1 MNYTDVVVAMYGI
14 RKEASL
20 NKQAWIPGQHLANAF
35 VNNAQNGAKAIG
47 GGLKSLGQGVANKA
61 KTMANKVTDQAQ
73 GLYNGVR
80 GATNWAANQ
89 IQQGYGAAMN
99 QELADAR
106 NAYQAGK
113 NQMQAYGQQ
122 LADNARYTAQGLG
135 MYGQEALNAAKA
147 KGQQMLADARYTAQ
161 GVGMTG
167 QEYGNAIANEAKDEY
182 NRVRNFGNAAAGLA
196 NVGYQSAKDI
206 GRGATNWAANQIQ
219 QGNGGRAWANWKQ
232 QYLK

>member
-1 MNYTDVVVAMYGI
+1 MNYVDLVVAMSQL

-20 NKQAWIPGQHLANAF
+20 NKQAWLPGQHLANAF

-47 GGLKSLGQGVANKA
+47 GGLKSFGQGVANKA
-61 KTMANKVTDQAQ
+61 KTMANKVTSQAQ

-80 GATNWAANQ
+80 GANQ
-89 IQQGYGAAMN
+89 NYGTAMN
-99 QELADAR
+99 QEIADAS

-113 NQMQAYGQQ
+113 NQMNAWGQQ

-147 KGQQMLADARYTAQ
+147 KGQQVADDARYTAQ

-182 NRVRNFGNAAAGLA
+182 NRVRNFGNAASGLA
-196 NVGYQSAKDI
+196 NVGYQGAKNVGGAI
-206 GRGATNWAANQIQ
+206 ANKFQQGATPSWAA
-219 QGNGGRAWANWKQ
+219 WKQ
-232 QYLK
+232 QYLR